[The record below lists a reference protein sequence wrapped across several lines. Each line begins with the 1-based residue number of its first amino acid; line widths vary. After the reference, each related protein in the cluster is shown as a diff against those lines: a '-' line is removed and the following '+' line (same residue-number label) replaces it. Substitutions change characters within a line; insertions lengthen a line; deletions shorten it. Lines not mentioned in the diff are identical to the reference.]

1 MSRIGKCV
9 ETESRLVGAKGRG
22 RGNGECPLMGM
33 GLPFGMMEI
42 FRTRQVGWLYETVSV
57 PNVTDFYILKSL
69 K

>member
-42 FRTRQVGWLYETVSV
+42 FG
-57 PNVTDFYILKSL
+57 N
-69 K
+69 